1 MINNNKIS
9 VVIPAYNEEK
19 LISKTI
25 NTMPEEVDYL
35 IVIND
40 KSEDNTLEIVQQL
53 ASKNKKIVL
62 INHEKNYGVGMALK
76 TGYKKSIELDSD
88 ISVVMPGDAQAL
100 PEDFLKI
107 VKPILDGVA
116 DYSKGNRLKHK
127 DVKNIMPKYRYI
139 GNTFLSLFT
148 KFASGYFHIMD
159 PQMGYTAINNRI
171 LKRINLDKLIE
182 RYGYPGH
189 LLHLLNIVD
198 ARVCDVNIT
207 PHYGEEE
214 SGLRVWNI
222 LPKLTFLLT
231 YLFFKRVFTK
241 LIANNLG
248 PAGISYLLSFLIFFI
263 IEPFLLIR
271 VNNLYTSLGYV
282 PELTFILVINFL
294 LIFFVLFL
302 FALMFDIQEN
312 KEISIKIPDIE

>member
-19 LISKTI
+19 LIAKTI
-25 NTMPEEVDYL
+25 NTMPEEADYL

-40 KSEDNTLEIVQQL
+40 NSKDGTLEIVQEL

-62 INHEKNYGVGMALK
+62 INQEKNYGVGKAIK
-76 TGYKKSIELDSD
+76 TGYKKSIELNSD
-88 ISVVMPGDAQAL
+88 ICVVMPGDAQAL

-107 VKPILDGVA
+107 VNPVLEGIV

-127 DVKNIMPKYRYI
+127 DVKKIMPKYRYF

-148 KFASGYFHIMD
+148 KFASGYYHIMD
-159 PQMGYTAINNRI
+159 PQMGYTAISKKI
-171 LKRINLDKLIE
+171 LKKIDLDSLIE

-189 LLHLLNIVD
+189 LLHLLNLVD

-207 PHYGEEE
+207 PHYGEEK

-231 YLFFKRVFTK
+231 YLFIKRVFLK
-241 LIANNLG
+241 LINNNLG
-248 PAGISYLLSFLIFFI
+248 PAGISYFLSFLIFFI
-263 IEPFLLIR
+263 IEPILLIR
-271 VNNLYTSLGYV
+271 LNNLYNSLEYV

-302 FALMFDIQEN
+302 FGLMFDIQEN

>member
-19 LISKTI
+19 LIAKTI
-25 NTMPEEVDYL
+25 NTMPEEADYL

-40 KSEDNTLEIVQQL
+40 NSKDGTLEIVKEL
-53 ASKNKKIVL
+53 EYKNKKIVL
-62 INHEKNYGVGMALK
+62 INQEKNYGVGKAIK
-76 TGYKKSIELDSD
+76 TGYKKSIELNSD

-107 VKPILDGVA
+107 VKPVSEGVA

-127 DVKNIMPKYRYI
+127 DVKEIMPKYRYI

-159 PQMGYTAINNRI
+159 PQMGYTAMSNRV
-171 LKRINLDKLIE
+171 LKKINLDSLIE

-189 LLHLLNIVD
+189 LLHLLNLVD

-207 PHYGEEE
+207 PHYGEER

-231 YLFFKRVFTK
+231 YLFVKRVFSK
-241 LIANNLG
+241 LIVNNLG
-248 PAGISYLLSFLIFFI
+248 PAGISYFLSFLIFFI
-263 IEPFLLIR
+263 IEPFLLVR
-271 VNNLYTSLGYV
+271 LNTLYNSLDYV
-282 PELTFILVINFL
+282 PELTFILVVNFL
-294 LIFFVLFL
+294 LIFFILFL